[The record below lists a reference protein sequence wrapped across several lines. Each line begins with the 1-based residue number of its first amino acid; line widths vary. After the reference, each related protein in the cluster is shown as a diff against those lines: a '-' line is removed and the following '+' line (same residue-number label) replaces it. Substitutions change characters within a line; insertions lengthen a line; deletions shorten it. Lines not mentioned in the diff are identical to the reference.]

1 MMARHWA
8 VDAMEARVFPIA
20 NVAERVMGTGP
31 VAGCDACGGGRSI
44 DGVVVF
50 DGGLGG

>member
-1 MMARHWA
+1 
-8 VDAMEARVFPIA
+8 
-20 NVAERVMGTGP
+20 MGTGP
-31 VAGCDACGGGRSI
+31 VAGCDASGGGRSI